1 MAHTHPNAAGKSAD
15 APQLLVDR
23 TIRRMLAGLLLLCAV
38 VTIAGVVLLWP
49 TGHDSAA
56 GSEQFLAAGT
66 SIEAARV
73 TGTQP
78 SACDT
83 GGESSSSAAG
93 AAKAAAQN
101 CALVSAVV
109 TGGRHRGDATT
120 VETGPEVGQAGL
132 RTGDTIQLLR
142 TPSEGTSGADY
153 TFFDFERKLPLWVLA
168 VAFAAVVILVGRL
181 RGLLALVALGFA
193 AVVLV
198 KFMIPSLLEGESSIG
213 VGLAGSAAIMF
224 VVLYL
229 AHGMSTRTSTALAGT
244 LLGLLITAGVG
255 ALAVHEARLTGLSSD
270 ENALLSSVSG
280 QINLHGLVTC
290 GLIVAGLG
298 VLNDVTIT
306 QSSAVWEL
314 RAAAPDLGP
323 AALFTSAMRIGRDHI
338 ASSVYTIVFAYAG
351 AALPVLMLLEIY
363 RRPIGDVLVSEDIA
377 EEIVRT
383 LSSAIGLV
391 LAVPLTTAIAVVCAS
406 SAAVLWQVPDEA
418 VIEDVHGGT

>member
-1 MAHTHPNAAGKSAD
+1 MAHTHINAARPSAD
-15 APQLLVDR
+15 TPRLLVDR
-23 TIRRMLAGLLLLCAV
+23 TIRRMLAGLLLLAAV
-38 VTIAGVVLLWP
+38 LTVVGVLLWWP
-49 TGHDSAA
+49 AGHSGVGD
-56 GSEQFLAAGT
+56 SEQFLAAGT
-66 SIEAARV
+66 SIEVARV
-73 TGTQP
+73 TGTEP
-78 SACDT
+78 TSCDS
-83 GGESSSSAAG
+83 GDSSSSSAAG
-93 AAKAAAQN
+93 AAKAADES

-109 TGGRHRGDATT
+109 TEGRHRGDSTT
-120 VETGPEVGQAGL
+120 VEAGPEVRQAGL
-132 RTGDTIQLLR
+132 RTGDRIQLLR
-142 TPSEGTSGADY
+142 TPSDGKSAADY
-153 TFFDFERKLPLWVLA
+153 TFFDFERRLPLWVLA
-168 VAFAAVVILVGRL
+168 IAFAAVVILVGRL
-181 RGLLALVALGFA
+181 RGLLALVALAFA

-198 KFMIPSLLEGESSIG
+198 KFMIPALLAGESPVG

-229 AHGMSTRTSTALAGT
+229 AHGLSTRTSTALAGT
-244 LLGLLITAGVG
+244 LLGLLTTAGVG
-255 ALAVHEARLTGLSSD
+255 ALAVHQARLTGLSSD

-323 AALFTSAMRIGRDHI
+323 GALFTSSMRIGRDHI

-363 RRPIGDVLVSEDIA
+363 RRPIGDVLASEDIA

-406 SAAVLWQVPDEA
+406 SAFLVRHVPDEPVA
-418 VIEDVHGGT
+418 EDEHGEV

>member
-1 MAHTHPNAAGKSAD
+1 
-15 APQLLVDR
+15 
-23 TIRRMLAGLLLLCAV
+23 
-38 VTIAGVVLLWP
+38 
-49 TGHDSAA
+49 
-56 GSEQFLAAGT
+56 
-66 SIEAARV
+66 
-73 TGTQP
+73 
-78 SACDT
+78 
-83 GGESSSSAAG
+83 
-93 AAKAAAQN
+93 
-101 CALVSAVV
+101 
-109 TGGRHRGDATT
+109 
-120 VETGPEVGQAGL
+120 
-132 RTGDTIQLLR
+132 
-142 TPSEGTSGADY
+142 
-153 TFFDFERKLPLWVLA
+153 
-168 VAFAAVVILVGRL
+168 
-181 RGLLALVALGFA
+181 
-193 AVVLV
+193 
-198 KFMIPSLLEGESSIG
+198 
-213 VGLAGSAAIMF
+213 MF

-229 AHGMSTRTSTALAGT
+229 AHGLSTRTSTALAGT

-255 ALAVHEARLTGLSSD
+255 VLAVHEARLTGLSSD

-363 RRPIGDVLVSEDIA
+363 RRPIGDVLASEDIA

-391 LAVPLTTAIAVVCAS
+391 LAMPLTTAIAVVCAS
-406 SAAVLWQVPDEA
+406 SAAVVRRVFDEA
-418 VIEDVHGGT
+418 VIENVHGEA

>member
-1 MAHTHPNAAGKSAD
+1 MAHTHPNAAGPSAD
-15 APQLLVDR
+15 PPQLRVDR
-23 TIRRMLAGLLLLCAV
+23 TIRRMLAGLLMVCAV
-38 VTIAGVVLLWP
+38 VTMAGVVLLWP

-56 GSEQFLAAGT
+56 GSEQFLADGT
-66 SIEAARV
+66 SIEVARV

-83 GGESSSSAAG
+83 GDDSSSSAAG
-93 AAKAAAQN
+93 AAKAAAQS

-109 TGGRHRGDATT
+109 TEGRHRGDAAT
-120 VETGPEVGQAGL
+120 VQAGPEVGQAGL
-132 RTGDTIQLLR
+132 RTGDSIQLLR
-142 TPSEGTSGADY
+142 SPSEAASGADY
-153 TFFDFERKLPLWVLA
+153 SFFDFERKLPLWVLA

-181 RGLLALVALGFA
+181 RGLLALVALAFA

-198 KFMIPSLLEGESSIG
+198 KFMIPSLLDGESSVG

-229 AHGMSTRTSTALAGT
+229 AHGLSTRTSTALAGT

-363 RRPIGDVLVSEDIA
+363 RRPIGDVLASEDIA

-391 LAVPLTTAIAVVCAS
+391 LAMPLTTAIAVVCAS
-406 SAAVLWQVPDEA
+406 SAAVVRRVFDEA
-418 VIEDVHGGT
+418 VIENVHGEA

>member
-1 MAHTHPNAAGKSAD
+1 MAHTHQYSAG
-15 APQLLVDR
+15 APTQSPGLVVDR
-23 TIRRMLAGLLLLCAV
+23 TISRMLAGLLLLGALLTV
-38 VTIAGVVLLWP
+38 VGVVILWP
-49 TGHDSAA
+49 TARANVA

-66 SIEAARV
+66 SIEVARV
-73 TGTQP
+73 TGTRP
-78 SACDT
+78 TTCDPGDDSSTSST
-83 GGESSSSAAG
+83 GAATSSAPP
-93 AAKAAAQN
+93 

-109 TGGRHRGDATT
+109 TQGRHRGDSAT
-120 VETGPEVGQAGL
+120 VEAGPEVRQAGL
-132 RTGDTIQLLR
+132 RTGDSIQLLR
-142 TPSEGTSGADY
+142 TPSAGASGADY
-153 TFFDFERKLPLWVLA
+153 TFFDFERRLPLWVLA

-181 RGLLALVALGFA
+181 RGLLALVALAFA
-193 AVVLV
+193 ALVLV
-198 KFMIPSLLEGESSIG
+198 KFMIPALLEGGSSVG

-229 AHGMSTRTSTALAGT
+229 AHGPSTRTSTALAGT

-255 ALAVHEARLTGLSSD
+255 ALAVHQARLTGLSSD

-280 QINLHGLVTC
+280 QINLNGLVTC

-363 RRPIGDVLVSEDIA
+363 RRPIGDVLASEDIA

-406 SAAVLWQVPDEA
+406 SAAIVRPVPDDR
-418 VIEDVHGGT
+418 VIEDVPGRV

>member
-1 MAHTHPNAAGKSAD
+1 
-15 APQLLVDR
+15 
-23 TIRRMLAGLLLLCAV
+23 
-38 VTIAGVVLLWP
+38 
-49 TGHDSAA
+49 
-56 GSEQFLAAGT
+56 
-66 SIEAARV
+66 
-73 TGTQP
+73 
-78 SACDT
+78 
-83 GGESSSSAAG
+83 
-93 AAKAAAQN
+93 
-101 CALVSAVV
+101 
-109 TGGRHRGDATT
+109 
-120 VETGPEVGQAGL
+120 
-132 RTGDTIQLLR
+132 
-142 TPSEGTSGADY
+142 
-153 TFFDFERKLPLWVLA
+153 
-168 VAFAAVVILVGRL
+168 
-181 RGLLALVALGFA
+181 
-193 AVVLV
+193 
-198 KFMIPSLLEGESSIG
+198 
-213 VGLAGSAAIMF
+213 MF

-229 AHGMSTRTSTALAGT
+229 AHGLSTRTSTALAGT

-280 QINLHGLVTC
+280 QVNLHGLVTC

-363 RRPIGDVLVSEDIA
+363 RRPIGDVLASEDIA

-391 LAVPLTTAIAVVCAS
+391 LAMPLTTAIAVVCAS
-406 SAAVLWQVPDEA
+406 SAAVVRRVLDEA
-418 VIEDVHGGT
+418 VIENVHGEA